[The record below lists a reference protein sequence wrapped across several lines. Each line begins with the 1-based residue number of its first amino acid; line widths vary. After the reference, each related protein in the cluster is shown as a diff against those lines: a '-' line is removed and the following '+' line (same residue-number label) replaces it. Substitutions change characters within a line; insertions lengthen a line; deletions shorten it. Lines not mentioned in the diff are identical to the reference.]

1 MGFTEEP
8 YSEEAA
14 FTYSYSPAS
23 AANGMYQDFN
33 VLEDASEDN
42 GGPLGSGAP
51 IAFILILLLVLM
63 VAAAVVG
70 LTVGRKK
77 DDEEES
83 EV

>member
-1 MGFTEEP
+1 MTET
-8 YSEEAA
+8 S
-14 FTYSYSPAS
+14 AS

-33 VLEDASEDN
+33 MLEDAPAEDN

-63 VAAAVVG
+63 VAAAVVV